1 VDHHPLEALS
11 FADTRLD
18 GVAMPT
24 FVLGW
29 EDAGAVWLLADRFGA
44 DPALDVVRLRIGRE
58 VRYLRRQ
65 ALYGLLATEPKGFGQ
80 GGRAALP
87 GRPGPGQA
95 AEYTFRCPVPG
106 CPDSPVTM
114 LAFSDPPECLRHRV
128 RLELVPDG
136 RSGR

>member
-1 VDHHPLEALS
+1 VDHDPLEALS
-11 FADTRLD
+11 TEDPRLD
-18 GVAMPT
+18 DLVMPT
-24 FVLGW
+24 FVLDGGNA
-29 EDAGAVWLLADRFGA
+29 EAVGLLADRFGA
-44 DPALDVVRLRIGRE
+44 DPALDVVRLRLGRE

-65 ALYGLLATEPKGFGQ
+65 ALYGLLATESKGFGQ

-114 LAFSDPPECLRHRV
+114 LAFSDPPDCLRHRV
-128 RLELVPDG
+128 RLDLVPTGSGG
-136 RSGR
+136 R

>member
-1 VDHHPLEALS
+1 
-11 FADTRLD
+11 
-18 GVAMPT
+18 MPT
-24 FVLGW
+24 FVLDG
-29 EDAGAVWLLADRFGA
+29 ENAEAVGLIADRFGA

-65 ALYGLLATEPKGFGQ
+65 ALYGLLATESKGFGQ

-95 AEYTFRCPVPG
+95 TEYTFRCPVPD

-114 LAFSDPPECLRHRV
+114 LAFSDPPECLRHGAQ
-128 RLELVPDG
+128 LELVPKG